1 MDKAELLSEFESRVN
16 KFEKYQS
23 FIDKAKSQAG
33 KFAAA
38 VVDKVVADNEEKSM
52 EVVGEIIPLMADME
66 GVISQLNADKE
77 TAQESAK
84 DSTFK
89 LEELELRHM
98 IGDLTDEAFEGEA
111 AEFKAVVESTE
122 IAVSGIDEELVEFR
136 SAIERWQ
143 ELGGTAGVLG
153 VDSGG
158 AVDDEEIE
166 VDDEGDEE
174 ILVDDGEDEEDIIMA
189 ADDDDDDADLDVDI
203 EGFDGDEEGGGQSE
217 GSGQSESISLAEDLS
232 VVFEEDDDDDD
243 AGDGFEVGDLDILGD
258 DEEIELEAGE
268 APEDDDEDDDKPR
281 RAVLLYQE
289 GTAEEQIYPFTG
301 EVMSLG
307 RGRDNDVQ
315 VKNDSKVS
323 RYHCKLYRRG
333 PNFYIED
340 NKSANGTLV
349 NGELI
354 TERRL
359 FGGEEVIIGETFFR
373 FRILD

>member
-1 MDKAELLSEFESRVN
+1 MDRAELLAEFEGRVD
-16 KFEKYQS
+16 KFEKYQG
-23 FIDKAKSQAG
+23 FIEKARSQSG

-38 VVDKVVADNEEKSM
+38 VVEKVVTDNTEKSM

-66 GVISQLNADKE
+66 TVIDELNTEKS
-77 TAQESAK
+77 TAVENAK
-84 DSTFK
+84 DSKFK
-89 LEELELRHM
+89 LEELELRQM
-98 IGDLTDEAFEGEA
+98 IGDLSDEAFEDEA
-111 AEFKAVVESTE
+111 REHKDVVESTE
-122 IAVSGIDEELVEFR
+122 SKVGEIEAELEKFHA
-136 SAIERWQ
+136 AIERWN
-143 ELGGTAGVLG
+143 ETGTKAGVL
-153 VDSGG
+153 DPN
-158 AVDDEEIE
+158 AVQAEPEPEPEPELEAEPEPEPELDDEIDFEDDGDIVAEE
-166 VDDEGDEE
+166 VDLGGF
-174 ILVDDGEDEEDIIMA
+174 VDDGKGNGA
-189 ADDDDDDADLDVDI
+189 HV
-203 EGFDGDEEGGGQSE
+203 
-217 GSGQSESISLAEDLS
+217 ESVSIAEDMS
-232 VVFEEDDDDDD
+232 VVFDEGEEDDE
-243 AGDGFEVGDLDILGD
+243 GDGFEVGDLDILGD
-258 DEEIELEAGE
+258 DDELELEAGDAGDIE
-268 APEDDDEDDDKPR
+268 EEDDKPR

-301 EVMSLG
+301 DVMSLG

>member
-23 FIDKAKSQAG
+23 FIEKAKSQAG
-33 KFAAA
+33 RFAAA
-38 VVDKVVADNEEKSM
+38 VVDKVIADNQEKSM
-52 EVVGEIIPLMADME
+52 EVVGEIIPLLSDME
-66 GVISQLNADKE
+66 GVIEQLNSEKE
-77 TAQESAK
+77 TSQESAK

-89 LEELELRHM
+89 LEELELRQM
-98 IGDLTDEAFEGEA
+98 IGDLTDEAFETEA
-111 AEFKAVVESTE
+111 AEFKAVVENTE
-122 IAVSGIDEELVEFR
+122 ITVAGIDEELVSFHA
-136 SAIERWQ
+136 AISRWQ
-143 ELGGTAGVLG
+143 ELGGAAGVFTEEPEEEEII
-153 VDSGG
+153 V
-158 AVDDEEIE
+158 VDD
-166 VDDEGDEE
+166 DEPIAVGGDSDE
-174 ILVDDGEDEEDIIMA
+174 ILEA
-189 ADDDDDDADLDVDI
+189 LDV
-203 EGFDGDEEGGGQSE
+203 EGFDGEEEGGG
-217 GSGQSESISLAEDLS
+217 GHAESVSIAEDMS
-232 VVFEEDDDDDD
+232 VVFEEDDDG
-243 AGDGFEVGDLDILGD
+243 GDGFEVGDLDILGD
-258 DEEIELEAGE
+258 DEEIELEAGD
-268 APEDDDEDDDKPR
+268 ADDEEDDDKPR

>member
-1 MDKAELLSEFESRVN
+1 MDRAELLSEFKSRVD
-16 KFEKYQS
+16 KFEKFQT

-33 KFAAA
+33 KFASQ
-38 VVDKVVADNEEKSM
+38 VVEKVVKDNTDKSI

-66 GVISQLNADKE
+66 TVINEMEAEKE
-77 TAQESAK
+77 AAVEHAK
-84 DSTFK
+84 DSKFK

-98 IGDLTDEAFEGEA
+98 IGDLTPEAFEDEA
-111 AEFKAVVESTE
+111 REHKEIVESTE
-122 IAVSGIDEELVEFR
+122 SEVQAIDEELGRFGG
-136 SAIERWQ
+136 AIERWQ
-143 ELGGTAGVLG
+143 ELGTKAGMMPDASDNG
-153 VDSGG
+153 VDE
-158 AVDDEEIE
+158 VEVEEEEEEEEEIE
-166 VDDEGDEE
+166 MVEEEEDVDMSAFEEGDRDGSHVKSVSIAED
-174 ILVDDGEDEEDIIMA
+174 LSDVFDGDDA
-189 ADDDDDDADLDVDI
+189 ADDD
-203 EGFDGDEEGGGQSE
+203 E
-217 GSGQSESISLAEDLS
+217 
-232 VVFEEDDDDDD
+232 
-243 AGDGFEVGDLDILGD
+243 GFEVGDLDILGD
-258 DEEIELEAGE
+258 DEEIELEAGSE
-268 APEDDDEDDDKPR
+268 EDEEDEEDDDAPR
-281 RAVLLYQE
+281 RSVLLYQE

-301 EVMSLG
+301 DVMSLG

>member
-1 MDKAELLSEFESRVN
+1 MDKAELLSEFESRVD
-16 KFEKYQS
+16 KFEKFQS
-23 FIDKAKSQAG
+23 FIEKAKSQAG

-38 VVDKVVADNEEKSM
+38 VVDKVIADNQEKSM

-66 GVISQLNADKE
+66 EVIEQLNADKV

-98 IGDLTDEAFEGEA
+98 IGDLTDEAFESEA
-111 AEFKAVVESTE
+111 AEFRTVVESTDVTV
-122 IAVSGIDEELVEFR
+122 AGLDEELEKFR
-136 SAIERWQ
+136 SAISRWQ
-143 ELGGTAGVLG
+143 ELGSDAGVLE
-153 VDSGG
+153 VDSE
-158 AVDDEEIE
+158 DDDVEEPQEVLVEEIE
-166 VDDEGDEE
+166 SVELEGF
-174 ILVDDGEDEEDIIMA
+174 EDENGE
-189 ADDDDDDADLDVDI
+189 
-203 EGFDGDEEGGGQSE
+203 
-217 GSGQSESISLAEDLS
+217 SGHVESVSISEDMS
-232 VVFEEDDDDDD
+232 VVFEEEEDD
-243 AGDGFEVGDLDILGD
+243 GDGFDVGDLDILGE
-258 DEEIELEAGE
+258 DEEIELEAG
-268 APEDDDEDDDKPR
+268 DDDEDDDKPR